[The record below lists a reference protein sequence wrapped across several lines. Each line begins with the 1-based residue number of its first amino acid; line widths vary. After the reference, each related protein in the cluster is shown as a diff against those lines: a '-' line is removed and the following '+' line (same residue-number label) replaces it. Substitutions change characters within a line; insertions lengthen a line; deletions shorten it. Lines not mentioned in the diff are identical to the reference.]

1 MRKAIGSTALLGDTS
16 TRNYA
21 SKLQRFNAFA
31 QRELR
36 GAIASLEL
44 NPRMRVL
51 DAGCGTGEAL
61 GWFADEVGA
70 KGVVVGM
77 DLAAAHAAAA
87 RSAAPPGALVLQA
100 DVLKAPLANATFDL
114 VWCVNTINHFRDP
127 LVAANLLASLLRPGG
142 RLALGQSSFLPDM
155 YFAWDSRLERL
166 ANEAVRQYYKD
177 RYGLD
182 ERDLATTRGLVGPLH
197 RTGLRNVTP
206 HTFVIERTSPLSPAD
221 ERYLFE
227 AIFRDTWGERL
238 RAYLR
243 EADYVELARLC
254 DPAQPGFALRRADFH
269 FLQTF
274 TLVVAES

>member
-1 MRKAIGSTALLGDTS
+1 VIRWS
-16 TRNYA
+16 
-21 SKLQRFNAFA
+21 
-31 QRELR
+31 LR
-36 GAIASLEL
+36 TYWH
-44 NPRMRVL
+44 RCL
-51 DAGCGTGEAL
+51 DQ
-61 GWFADEVGA
+61 
-70 KGVVVGM
+70 VVGW
-77 DLAAAHAAAA
+77 
-87 RSAAPPGALVLQA
+87 RLV
-100 DVLKAPLANATFDL
+100 KAPSCLT
-114 VWCVNTINHFRDP
+114 
-127 LVAANLLASLLRPGG
+127 
-142 RLALGQSSFLPDM
+142 M